1 MPHLPQFLPLPKLQ
15 PGDKVAILSPSFAA
29 PAQWPHVYALALTR
43 LRDNFGLTPVEFPA
57 TAKLGASGQE
67 RAADLIAA
75 FADPDIKAVIST
87 LGGDD
92 QVTYVKHL
100 PDEPFRSHPKPY
112 FGYSDNTHFM
122 NHLWLNSVPSFYG
135 GALFTQFAQTPEID
149 PFTERYLRLAL
160 FGSGGTELE
169 ASPTLNDIGISWDAP
184 DNFTTPKVFEPNPGW
199 QWDGTTDAAGVTWGG
214 CLESLDEILRHG
226 VRMPSLDQF
235 EDIVLIT
242 ETSEEIPEHEYVR
255 RVYRAFGERGILERV
270 RAVLVGRP
278 KAWEFDKPRSLTE
291 KQDYRKRQAETTLV
305 TVRQYNASIPV
316 VQNLDFGHTHPQIC
330 LPYGSAVGIRSSSQS
345 IRLSF

>member
-1 MPHLPQFLPLPKLQ
+1 MTYLPQFQPLQKLQ

-29 PAQWPHVYALALTR
+29 PARWPHIYALGLAR
-43 LRDNFGLTPVEFPA
+43 LRDKFGLIPIEFPT
-57 TAKLGASGQE
+57 TAKLEASKKE

-75 FADPDIKAVIST
+75 FADPEIKAVIST

-92 QVTYVKHL
+92 QVTYVKNL

-122 NHLWLNSVPSFYG
+122 NHLWLNGVLSFYG
-135 GALFTQFAQTPEID
+135 GALFTQFAQTPEMD
-149 PFTERYLRLAL
+149 PFTEKYLRRAL
-160 FGSGGTELE
+160 SEGGDVEIE
-169 ASPTLNDIGISWDAP
+169 ASQALNDMGVSWDDP
-184 DNFTTPKVFEPNPGW
+184 DNFTKAKFFEPNPGW
-199 QWDGTTDAAGVTWGG
+199 QWDGTADASGVTWGG

-226 VRMPSLDQF
+226 VRMPSLEQF

-242 ETSEEIPEHEYVR
+242 ETSEEIPEHDYVR

-270 RAVLVGRP
+270 RAILVGRP
-278 KAWEFDKPRSLTE
+278 KAWEFGKERSLTE
-291 KQDYRKRQAETTLV
+291 KQEYRILQAEITLA
-305 TVRQYNASIPV
+305 TIRSYNTNIPV

-330 LPYGSAVGIRSSSQS
+330 LPYGSAVRLRSDRQS
-345 IRLSF
+345 IRLTF

>member
-1 MPHLPQFLPLPKLQ
+1 MSHLPQFQPLQKLQ
-15 PGDKVAILSPSFAA
+15 SGDKVAILSPSFAA
-29 PAQWPHVYALALTR
+29 PSLWPHIHALGLSR
-43 LRDNFGLTPVEFPA
+43 LREQFGLTPVEFPA
-57 TAKLGASGQE
+57 TGKLGASGQE

-75 FADPDIKAVIST
+75 FTDPDIKAVIST

-92 QVTYVKHL
+92 QVTYVKNL
-100 PDEPFRSHPKPY
+100 LDEPFCSHPKPY

-122 NHLWLNSVPSFYG
+122 NHLWLNGVPSFYG

-149 PFTERYLRLAL
+149 PFTEKYLRLAL
-160 FGSGGTELE
+160 FQTGEFGIR
-169 ASPTLNDIGISWDAP
+169 ASAALNDMGVSWDDP
-184 DNFTTPKVFEPNPGW
+184 DNFTKAKFFEPNPGW
-199 QWDGTTDAAGVTWGG
+199 QWDGVADAVGVTWGG

-226 VRMPSLDQF
+226 VRMPSLEQF

-242 ETSEEIPEHEYVR
+242 ETSEEIPEHDYVR

-278 KAWEFDKPRSLTE
+278 KAWEFGRERSLTE
-291 KQDYRKRQAETTLV
+291 KQDYRKQQAETTLA
-305 TVRQYNASIPV
+305 TLRSYNASISV

-330 LPYGSAVGIRSSSQS
+330 LPYGAAVKVNSDSRTIC
-345 IRLSF
+345 LNF